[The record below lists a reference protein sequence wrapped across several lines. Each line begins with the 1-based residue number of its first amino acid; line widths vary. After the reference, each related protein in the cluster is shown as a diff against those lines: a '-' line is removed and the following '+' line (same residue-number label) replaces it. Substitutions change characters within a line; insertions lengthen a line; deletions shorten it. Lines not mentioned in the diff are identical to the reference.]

1 MLVAVVTGTRRGS
14 FGSGTGPALILSR
27 GVPRPAEVWR

>member
-1 MLVAVVTGTRRGS
+1 MLVAVLTGTRQGS

-27 GVPRPAEVWR
+27 SGPRPAAVWR